1 MPEELYRIQDLCLR
15 KDNTMLLD
23 HLTMYQYKGEI
34 IGLMGLHDSGKNLL
48 SLILSGQELP
58 DSGRF
63 YYEESPV
70 SHQELA
76 SHVALVQKHSSLIPS
91 LSVAENVFIIRRHKK
106 NAFLMHRKLI
116 LHEAQNYMREMKLA
130 IPPQEQI
137 GHLTRSEQC
146 LVEIMKAYIL
156 GARLIILDDI
166 PLTFFQDPQFTRMYQ
181 YLKTKNVSFLITSCD
196 IYQLQIFSD
205 RIYFMDDHRMVKW
218 IYNEKR
224 NTIDIS
230 KLYSRPLAY
239 TGSSSHASRVVAMKA
254 DGLCYGS
261 LKDICFELHE
271 GGIVAIFD
279 LFRNASSQL
288 LAFLSHP
295 RDLTSG
301 SICVYGKPVRGEN
314 CSSFVFAGFDLED
327 CIFETLSTRDN
338 ICIGSYRK
346 LAGPLGI
353 LKHARMQY
361 VEQTFL
367 KEYEGEGFVPRS
379 SCRNLPKKEKL
390 AMYLYRFEFLRKKIV
405 FCIYP
410 EKYVDYDTLYMLK
423 KSLQRIARR
432 GNAVCIITCDFE
444 KVYPLAERHLILSLN
459 SIQGFLPASSVLP

>member
-1 MPEELYRIQDLCLR
+1 MPDELYRIQDLCLH
-15 KDNTMLLD
+15 KDNIMLID

-34 IGLMGLHDSGKNLL
+34 IGLMGLHDSGKTLL

-63 YYEESPV
+63 SYEESPV
-70 SHQELA
+70 SCQDLA

-91 LSVAENVFIIRRHKK
+91 LSVAENVFIIRRHKRR
-106 NAFLMHRKLI
+106 AFLMHRKLI
-116 LHEAQNYMREMKLA
+116 LHEAQNYMREMELA
-130 IPPQEQI
+130 IPPQVPI
-137 GHLTRSEQC
+137 SRLTRSEQC

-156 GARLIILDDI
+156 GAKLIILDDI
-166 PLTFFQDPQFTRMYQ
+166 PLAFFQDPQFTRLYQ
-181 YLKTKNVSFLITSCD
+181 HLKAKKISFLITSCD

-205 RIYFMDDHRMVKW
+205 RIYFMDNHHMVKW

-230 KLYSRPLAY
+230 RLYSRPLAY
-239 TGSSSHASRVVAMKA
+239 TEPSSHGSPVVAMKA

-288 LAFLSHP
+288 LALLSHP

-301 SICVYGKPVRGEN
+301 SICVYGTPVKGES
-314 CSSFVFAGFDLED
+314 CASFVFAGFDLED

-353 LKHARMQY
+353 LKRARMQY

-390 AMYLYRFEFLRKKIV
+390 AMYLYRLEFLRKKII

-410 EKYVDYDTLYMLK
+410 EKYIDYDTLHMLK
-423 KSLQRIARR
+423 KSLQRIASR
-432 GNAVCIITCDFE
+432 GNTVCIITCDFE

-459 SIQGFLPASSVLP
+459 SIQEYADRDKA